1 MIVKRRK
8 TSNIQ
13 KKACLASNQIQNSKC
28 LFFFF
33 FFGTNVPFHTLT
45 QIEIVDNHEY
55 QQIKDVRE
63 E

>member
-28 LFFFF
+28 LFFF